1 MWAVK
6 YWQYPAYLIMN
17 ESEGSIKHSLKPVP
31 KKSHLLV
38 TMYAL
43 CLCQPWNTHTYAYS
57 SSRSEKNPPC
67 TLRTLVQRR
76 TIRWSS
82 SNCVHGS
89 CGYGSNTPAYWIKT
103 ESEVPPNTVWTLSR
117 LSRMFHQ
124 VLSEPCEDSH
134 KINRALIEPFRVT
147 SLIKQWPNPIK
158 TESRVTNPDKH
169 CLYPVTTWVTSPPSS
184 L

>member
-1 MWAVK
+1 MYRVYVSCEILTVPGIFDNEWVWRVNQTLFEACSKEESLASHHVRIVSVSAVK
-6 YWQYPAYLIMN
+6 
-17 ESEGSIKHSLKPVP
+17 H
-31 KKSHLLV
+31 SHLRILV
-38 TMYAL
+38 K
-43 CLCQPWNTHTYAYS
+43 
-57 SSRSEKNPPC
+57 SEWTVPPC

-117 LSRMFHQ
+117 LSHMFHQ

-134 KINRALIEPFRVT
+134 KINRALLEPFRVT
-147 SLIKQWPNPIK
+147 SLIK
-158 TESRVTNPDKH
+158 
-169 CLYPVTTWVTSPPSS
+169 L
-184 L
+184 